1 MKTRKHNRWK
11 KQKICKDES
20 SMLRITMKRFL
31 CALTVLICLSAS
43 FAAADSHM
51 AVDCSFSGMNAGRF
65 ITVDLYDQDGQTT
78 MVSSLFPETAVVP
91 DASDGFLP
99 FSDYS
104 AFICLTPE
112 IISETVREAEQ
123 LISEWTGGLTGET
136 AAGVYSGTLF
146 DKASTLKSCAFS
158 LTDFQ
163 NHLRNRIQSLITEA
177 ESDTSKAVVC
187 YLLAR
192 ITEALRPAGLETD
205 PQVLCREYDGGKYL
219 TFLLTDHDD
228 VLSAL
233 SLDLSAETE
242 KRMMI
247 SYKENGTYSH
257 IDHILRLDDRQVTI
271 ESSFGTSAG
280 SVLPS
285 GEDLLIRMAFTL
297 EPKSEEE
304 CAFQGI
310 VHAYG
315 LEKGLI
321 INGTLNP
328 SDNAPAGFRA
338 SAYIDGQES
347 DALNITIYSETLNRP
362 VSFSDKRIRHM
373 NTESENAEI
382 RLAASSGL
390 LSLAA
395 AVFPALPADYQNL
408 LTRILLK

>member
-1 MKTRKHNRWK
+1 
-11 KQKICKDES
+11 
-20 SMLRITMKRFL
+20 
-31 CALTVLICLSAS
+31 
-43 FAAADSHM
+43 
-51 AVDCSFSGMNAGRF
+51 
-65 ITVDLYDQDGQTT
+65 
-78 MVSSLFPETAVVP
+78 
-91 DASDGFLP
+91 
-99 FSDYS
+99 
-104 AFICLTPE
+104 
-112 IISETVREAEQ
+112 
-123 LISEWTGGLTGET
+123 
-136 AAGVYSGTLF
+136 
-146 DKASTLKSCAFS
+146 
-158 LTDFQ
+158 
-163 NHLRNRIQSLITEA
+163 
-177 ESDTSKAVVC
+177 
-187 YLLAR
+187 
-192 ITEALRPAGLETD
+192 
-205 PQVLCREYDGGKYL
+205 
-219 TFLLTDHDD
+219 
-228 VLSAL
+228 
-233 SLDLSAETE
+233 
-242 KRMMI
+242 MMI

-297 EPKSEEE
+297 EPKSEEV